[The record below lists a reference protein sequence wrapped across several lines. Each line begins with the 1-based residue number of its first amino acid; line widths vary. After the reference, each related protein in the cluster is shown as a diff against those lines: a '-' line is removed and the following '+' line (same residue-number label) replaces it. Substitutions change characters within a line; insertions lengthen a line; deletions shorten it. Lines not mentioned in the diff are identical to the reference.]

1 MTIQTNTEDRKAM
14 VQQISEHL
22 RLEAHYQGIPTYS
35 YTIGP
40 LTVARDGSITSE
52 DVELLA
58 ALKPFLLEKGY
69 IEQETDMLAIAIP
82 TEDMN
87 TNQLRNLIHMLYSY
101 QHLLNRV
108 TRQET
113 FLISDAVI
121 ERLGGNLPETTDEFE
136 TLMYVFKAS
145 GDLTGID
152 FRDNTVSLTFPL
164 DQSPEK
170 NKAYAD
176 LTSAVAKAARIA
188 RRVTAI
194 EHRPDSEKYALYAW
208 LQRLDMKGVDFKATR
223 DALLDGLTGYAA
235 FRNDEVATKFKEK
248 YAEIRRIGREL
259 REGEVR

>member
-1 MTIQTNTEDRKAM
+1 MTIQTSTEDRKAM

-40 LTVARDGSITSE
+40 LTVARDGSITCDE
-52 DVELLA
+52 AETLE
-58 ALKPFLLEKGY
+58 ALKPFLLEKGH
-69 IEQETDMLAIAIP
+69 IEQETDMLAIAMP

-87 TNQLRNLIHMLYSY
+87 VNQLRNLIHMLFCH
-101 QHLLNRV
+101 QLLLNRV

-113 FLISDAVI
+113 FLISEVVI
-121 ERLGGNLPETTDEFE
+121 ERLGENLPETMGEFE

-145 GDLTGID
+145 GDLTGIE
-152 FRDNTVSLTFPL
+152 FKDNTVSLTFPL

-176 LTSAVAKAARIA
+176 LTSAVMRAARKA
-188 RRVTAI
+188 TRVNTTV
-194 EHRPDSEKYALYAW
+194 HRPESEKYKLNAW
-208 LQRLDMKGVDFKATR
+208 LLRLGMKGVDYKATR
-223 DALLDGLTGYAA
+223 KALMDGLTGYTA
-235 FRNDEVATKFKEK
+235 FRNDEMATKHKEK